1 MSARVVLLLI
11 AVSPALLAAQQRDL
25 SGNPGA
31 KHLTGTAVVSG
42 VVRAGGQNDAVV
54 PRAIVTLTSGS
65 VVRATLSGDDGRFSV
80 EKLPAGTYSIG
91 ARKAGWLATTH
102 GATRPGAA
110 GVPVIVTAGARVE
123 ASLTMFR
130 GAAITGVLRDAL
142 GEPVMGLPVI
152 AIEARTGRA
161 APTATPTELATT
173 DDRGTY
179 RLYGLP
185 PGEYFVVTSPPA
197 GAGRTGMLSTF
208 EVEAAL
214 AALTS
219 RPAGAAPEGGD
230 GGALPTSRAV
240 HYAPLFHPGTPHLD
254 QAVAVAVGPGD
265 ERTGVDISISPV
277 PVGSLDARV
286 VVDPSLRSGISMELL
301 PAGRTASALA
311 SSIRGASAPLAG
323 EWIFTSLPP
332 GRYRVLARAAP
343 GSAPS
348 TQIVQTRMPDGSV
361 RESIQRVIKP
371 PSDYLYGLAEV
382 DVQGDDRA
390 SVTLTLQSGGVIS
403 GQLRVDPASSAV
415 LPDFSKVTIG
425 LEHDGSP
432 FASTSRSALLRD
444 AISDVKADGSFELR
458 GIGPGRF
465 RLTASVPSE
474 SGARWRAASARVDG
488 RDLLDDWLEFGPGL
502 SLTGVTI
509 TLTDRSSGIDGVL
522 HSASGQP
529 SSAVSIVV
537 VPVNPTL
544 WRAGARRIAAARPR
558 SDGHFTFDVP
568 PGDYAL
574 AAVTD
579 FDPLDLDQPAWLEQI
594 ARAGVKVTVAEGD
607 RTKQD
612 IRIK

>member
-11 AVSPALLAAQQRDL
+11 AVWPGLLAAQQRDIG
-25 SGNPGA
+25 GNAGA
-31 KHLTGTAVVSG
+31 KPPVGTAVVSG
-42 VVRAGGQNDAVV
+42 VLRAGGQTDAIV

-65 VVRATLSGDDGRFSV
+65 IVRSTLSGDDGRFSV
-80 EKLPAGTYSIG
+80 ENLPAGTYSVG

-110 GVPVIVTAGARVE
+110 GVPVIVTAGGRVE

-142 GEPVMGLPVI
+142 GEPVMGLAVI

-161 APTATPTELATT
+161 APSATPAELSTT
-173 DDRGTY
+173 DDRGIY

-185 PGEYFVVTSPPA
+185 PGEYFVATSPPA
-197 GAGRTGMLSTF
+197 AAGRTGMLSTF

-214 AALTS
+214 ATLAG
-219 RPAGAAPEGGD
+219 RPAGASPEGGD

-254 QAVAVAVGPGD
+254 QAVAVAIGPGD
-265 ERTGVDISISPV
+265 ERTGIDISVSPV
-277 PVGSLDARV
+277 AVGSLEARV
-286 VVDPSLRSGISMELL
+286 VLGQQPGSSISVELI
-301 PAGRTASALA
+301 PTGRTASALG
-311 SSIRGASAPLAG
+311 SSSGSMSGPLPDQRTFANV
-323 EWIFTSLPP
+323 TP
-332 GRYRVLARAAP
+332 GRYRVLARSSP
-343 GSAPS
+343 GSAPHMEV
-348 TQIVQTRMPDGSV
+348 VQTRMPDGSV
-361 RESIQRVIKP
+361 RESIKRSIKP

-403 GQLRVDPASSAV
+403 GQLRVAPESRAT
-415 LPDFSKVTIG
+415 LTDFSRITLG
-425 LEHDGSP
+425 LEHDT
-432 FASTSRSALLRD
+432 STAAFMSRSALLRES
-444 AISDVKADGSFELR
+444 ISDVKTDGSFELR

-465 RLTASVPSE
+465 RLSAGVPSE

-509 TLTDRSSGIDGVL
+509 TLTDRSSGIEGVL

-529 SSAVSIVV
+529 SSAVSIVI

-594 ARAGVKVTVAEGD
+594 ARAGVKVTVAEGE
-607 RTKQD
+607 RTIQD